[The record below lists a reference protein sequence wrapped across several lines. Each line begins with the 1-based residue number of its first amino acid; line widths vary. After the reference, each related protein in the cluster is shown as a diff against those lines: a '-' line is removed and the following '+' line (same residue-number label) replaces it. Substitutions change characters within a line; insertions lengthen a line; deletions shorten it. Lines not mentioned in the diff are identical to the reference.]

1 MVKPSQNV
9 IFERSVTQIFFQE
22 ICSSGGKQTT
32 QSFSSFHC
40 QKLKGTY
47 HNFVVHAP
55 TIMKL
60 GTDMKLDVLYK
71 MVTKHFVTML
81 LLSNYDAITGIY
93 ADV

>member
-1 MVKPSQNV
+1 MK
-9 IFERSVTQIFFQE
+9 
-22 ICSSGGKQTT
+22 SSA
-32 QSFSSFHC
+32 
-40 QKLKGTY
+40 LKGTH

-60 GTDMKLDVLYK
+60 GTDLDMELDVLHT